1 MDGLDFYIYIK
12 KNDNLSC
19 RNKSKPKIVFF
30 SDLKAKVACR
40 FAYLTF
46 VIDLVVVR
54 VVHVVRVVVL
64 VVVRVVFVVI
74 LIVFRVVFVVVLV
87 VVRVVFVVVIVVVFF
102 WRPCCLFCRPLSF

>member
-1 MDGLDFYIYIK
+1 MINI
-12 KNDNLSC
+12 SC
-19 RNKSKPKIVFF
+19 RNKSKPKLVFF
-30 SDLKAKVACR
+30 SDLKSKVACR

-46 VIDLVVVR
+46 VIVLVVVR

-74 LIVFRVVFVVVLV
+74 LIVFLVVFVVVLI
-87 VVRVVFVVVIVVVFF
+87 VVRVVFVVVIVVFF

>member
-1 MDGLDFYIYIK
+1 MDGLDLYIYIK
-12 KNDNLSC
+12 KMINISC
-19 RNKSKPKIVFF
+19 RNKSKPKLVFF

-46 VIDLVVVR
+46 IIVLVVVR

-64 VVVRVVFVVI
+64 VVVFVVI
-74 LIVFRVVFVVVLV
+74 LIVFLVVFVVVLV
-87 VVRVVFVVVIVVVFF
+87 VVRVVFVVVIVVFF

>member
-1 MDGLDFYIYIK
+1 MIYIYIK
-12 KNDNLSC
+12 KMINLSC
-19 RNKSKPKIVFF
+19 RNKSKPKLVFF
-30 SDLKAKVACR
+30 SDLKSKVACR

-74 LIVFRVVFVVVLV
+74 LIVFLVVFVVVLV